1 MGTIASEIWEMGS
14 GCTFNL
20 EYSSTYADKTKTE
33 TFVIKAFGGT
43 KTMIQK
49 YFGQGKR
56 ILIEGR
62 LDDASVVANMVTF
75 VDAKGE

>member
-1 MGTIASEIWEMGS
+1 MTTTIKSNEKERIKFM
-14 GCTFNL
+14 NL
-20 EYSSTYADKTKTE
+20 KEYISTEA
-33 TFVIKAFGGT
+33 G
-43 KTMIQK
+43 
-49 YFGQGKR
+49 R